1 MATILN
7 ERDKALQAA
16 TYRSKLTA
24 VSITSTS
31 GGFKTAKNGG
41 STLAVGTSATSITL
55 TAAPN
60 SVYTI
65 AATYTWH
72 YAVSSAPTTWLS
84 LGITGTTATITN
96 TAFLTAL
103 GTSSQIQYRCTVT
116 EPLLDTA
123 YGYYTVLYTLEPS
136 ETISV
141 ALTRTNA
148 VLTAASD
155 GSITSLSTNGIY
167 NNTGTTITVTRGTTS
182 LNYSATAAAN
192 TFSVAIDTTQAAGR
206 AINTVYSSNT
216 STSWSFDGITG
227 LSIDG
232 AKVAFIIT
240 VYDASGVAVSPT
252 IGREIVYG
260 KVSNGVIGSSA
271 RAVNLTTT
279 TQVFNYNSAGSTPS
293 PSSTVVTAT
302 AQNIPT
308 GTAVYYEFLVGTTSK
323 QNTTTNTYT
332 YTPTTAFSS
341 MPEQITVKIRE
352 TSNSSPVLA
361 SDTMS
366 MIGLKAPVD
375 GTNAITAI
383 LSNEVQVLPAS
394 LSGAVSSYTGS
405 GTEIRVYEGATELTY
420 DGVGTANSTW
430 KFTTTPTNITVGTTT
445 DSGTFATVGVHSG
458 VADAT
463 DLSSIVYTI
472 TGKNSAGTSFT
483 ITKNQNFSKAKK
495 GDTGNNAVVYD
506 IITSAPVI
514 TKASPDAATAGAYA
528 SITIQGK
535 KYDGN
540 TASNYGWVTVT
551 ANGDTEIATATDTS
565 STTVSL
571 APATTAGKTYYTI
584 KLYNQA
590 AVTGATLLDTQIVY
604 VVFTGGNGT
613 NGTNAITAILS
624 NEVQVLPASLSGAV
638 SSYTGSGTEIRVYE
652 GATELTYDG
661 VGTANSTWKFT
672 TTPTNI
678 TVGTT
683 TDSGTFATVGVH
695 SGVADAT
702 DLSSIVYT
710 ITGKN
715 SAGTSFTITKNQN
728 FSKAKKGDTG
738 NNAVVYDI
746 ITSAPVITKASPD
759 AATAGA
765 YASITIQGKKYD
777 GNTASNYGWVTVT
790 ANGDTEI
797 ATATDTSSTTVSL
810 APATTAGKTYY
821 TIKLYNQAAV
831 TGATL
836 LDTQIVYVVFTG
848 GNGTNAIT
856 GVLTNEVATVLADQS
871 GNVDTYTG
879 TGGTFFVYDGI
890 TDKTTSGSV
899 TYSVAASSGLTISIN
914 SSGVYSITAITADLA
929 TATLRAVYGGVTID
943 KIYSVSKSK
952 ASATSPSIYPVLNYD
967 FAGITLPT
975 GAGVTSGITLS
986 NSDNSTTTTMT
997 TTAVDQYLT
1006 FSGLSLVPANSNVVS
1021 MRIKLISGTWE
1032 GKLYYDNVS
1041 HDITESYYKRI
1052 PKPAVGVWT
1061 TINLDLRTVEVYQTN
1076 GDTDYMTGGTV
1087 SALRFDFV
1095 SDTNAVV
1102 AIDYISVGKYGVAE
1116 ATKSTTV
1123 YAYAWSTSTSA
1134 PARSGTGITGTT
1146 GLYTWSTGLV
1156 DNRPTGWT
1164 SYAPAAPGVGYTL
1177 YQLSLPIV
1185 DLATKLSTT
1194 VDWST
1199 SAAVAN
1205 TIGYKVDGSIGPRG
1219 QSYRTCYIVTT
1230 SGTAPATPTAAVG
1243 DAAPTGWSFQSTST
1257 LTAGQ
1262 YMYQSDGI
1270 LTGMPD
1276 DLTSAASIS
1285 WGPPYLS
1292 NLKVG
1297 TLQAISAS
1305 LGTVQIASAGSLYSG
1320 KTSSTDV
1327 THAGFFLGNESGTP
1341 KFNIGNADNS
1351 AGILWDGNNLTV
1363 KGSGTF
1369 SGSLNA
1375 ADGTFSGAL
1384 TADAIN
1390 AVNTINLAG
1399 QSVTI
1404 PASSYTDG
1412 SIITGFL
1419 YTYTPRYNVLQS
1431 ISSVSSGA
1439 PVQVFYSG
1447 AHSYYSNGNASAQ
1460 LRATLGL
1467 DRVQGGVTT
1476 NLRTFTNIYTDS
1488 GMLSG
1493 VAAAKDNF
1501 CCIITDTPDA
1511 GEVTY
1516 NFWCNT
1522 TGYYIYVVSASSRCL
1537 LTLETKR

>member
-375 GTNAITAI
+375 
-383 LSNEVQVLPAS
+383 
-394 LSGAVSSYTGS
+394 
-405 GTEIRVYEGATELTY
+405 
-420 DGVGTANSTW
+420 
-430 KFTTTPTNITVGTTT
+430 
-445 DSGTFATVGVHSG
+445 
-458 VADAT
+458 
-463 DLSSIVYTI
+463 
-472 TGKNSAGTSFT
+472 
-483 ITKNQNFSKAKK
+483 
-495 GDTGNNAVVYD
+495 
-506 IITSAPVI
+506 
-514 TKASPDAATAGAYA
+514 
-528 SITIQGK
+528 
-535 KYDGN
+535 
-540 TASNYGWVTVT
+540 
-551 ANGDTEIATATDTS
+551 
-565 STTVSL
+565 
-571 APATTAGKTYYTI
+571 
-584 KLYNQA
+584 
-590 AVTGATLLDTQIVY
+590 
-604 VVFTGGNGT
+604 
-613 NGTNAITAILS
+613 GTNAITAILS